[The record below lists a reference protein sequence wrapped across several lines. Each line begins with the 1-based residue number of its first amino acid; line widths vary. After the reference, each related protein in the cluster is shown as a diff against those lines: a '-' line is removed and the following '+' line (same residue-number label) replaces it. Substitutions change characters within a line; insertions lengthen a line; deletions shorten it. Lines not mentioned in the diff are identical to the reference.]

1 MLLPKTHIYLHKYI
15 CTLMLLIMVLYNVH
29 NMQRHSS
36 NYMNIFVFIVNT
48 QKYAQC
54 TYLHALVKFMCI
66 IYEQHVHLFDK
77 FLYIYLN
84 IRHPCPFYPAVV
96 VDIFPMS
103 LCQSCPPQ
111 LHPRQSYRTSRAPLN
126 VPSAVRHL

>member
-48 QKYAQC
+48 QKYA
-54 TYLHALVKFMCI
+54 
-66 IYEQHVHLFDK
+66 
-77 FLYIYLN
+77 
-84 IRHPCPFYPAVV
+84 
-96 VDIFPMS
+96 
-103 LCQSCPPQ
+103 
-111 LHPRQSYRTSRAPLN
+111 
-126 VPSAVRHL
+126 